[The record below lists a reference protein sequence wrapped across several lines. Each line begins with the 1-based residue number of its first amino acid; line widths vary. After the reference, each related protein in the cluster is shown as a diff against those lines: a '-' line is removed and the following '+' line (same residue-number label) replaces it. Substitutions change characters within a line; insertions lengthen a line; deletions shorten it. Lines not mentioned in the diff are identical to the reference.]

1 MNELIKILRDLNSYL
16 RYVHKNRELTIYRD
30 KSSQNTYSEI
40 AEVVNIGENNSME
53 GEKIVREVQEE
64 LIFEEWKASENLA
77 ILESRINQCRKC
89 SLGHTRN
96 KFVFGSGNPNAEV
109 VVIGEAPGADED
121 AQGLPFVGKAGKL
134 LTDILK
140 AINFKRE
147 EVYICNIL
155 KCRPPNNR
163 NPFPEEIEK
172 CEPYLIK
179 QLELIKPKMILAAG
193 AFAGQ
198 TLLKSKEPLGKLRGK
213 FHNLKIGDM
222 EIKVLVT
229 FHPAALLRNPNWKYP
244 TWEDVKLFRKEYD
257 KIKNLETTRAKS

>member
-1 MNELIKILRDLNSYL
+1 MNELIRILHNLNNYL
-16 RYVHKNRELTIYRD
+16 QYVRENKQLTIYREKPIWSEVPENVSTGSF
-30 KSSQNTYSEI
+30 KS
-40 AEVVNIGENNSME
+40 VE
-53 GEKIVREVQEE
+53 GEIVVREVQEE
-64 LIFEEWKASENLA
+64 LIFENWKASESLE
-77 ILESRINQCRKC
+77 ILESRINQCKKC
-89 SLGHTRN
+89 TLSHSRN

-109 VVIGEAPGADED
+109 VIVGEAPGADED
-121 AQGLPFVGKAGKL
+121 LQGMPFVGKAGKL

-147 EVYICNIL
+147 DVYICNIL

-163 NPFPEEIEK
+163 NPLPEEIEK

-198 TLLKSKEPLGKLRGK
+198 TLLKSKEPLNKLRGK
-213 FHNLKIGDM
+213 FHNLKVGDIL
-222 EIKVLVT
+222 IKVLVT

-257 KIKNLETTRAKS
+257 KIKNT

>member
-1 MNELIKILRDLNSYL
+1 MNELIKILGELNTYL
-16 RYVHKNRELTIYRD
+16 QYVRENKQITIYRS
-30 KSSQNTYSEI
+30 KSSWMETPEI
-40 AEVVNIGENNSME
+40 ISTVESKLIE
-53 GEKIVREVQEE
+53 GETVVREVQEG
-64 LIFEEWKASENLA
+64 LIFEEWKLSETLE
-77 ILESRINQCRKC
+77 ILDSRINQCQKC
-89 SLGHTRN
+89 PLGRTRN

-109 VVIGEAPGADED
+109 VVVGEAPGADED
-121 AQGLPFVGKAGKL
+121 LQGMPFVGKAGKL

-163 NPFPEEIEK
+163 NPLPEEIEK

-213 FHNLKIGDM
+213 FHNLKVGDIQ
-222 EIKVLVT
+222 IKVLVT

-257 KIKNLETTRAKS
+257 KIKNT

>member
-1 MNELIKILRDLNSYL
+1 MNELIKILGELNTYL
-16 RYVHKNRELTIYRD
+16 QYVRENKQITIYRN
-30 KSSQNTYSEI
+30 KSGRIETPEI
-40 AEVVNIGENNSME
+40 ISTIESKSIE
-53 GEKIVREVQEE
+53 GETVVREVQEG
-64 LIFEEWKASENLA
+64 LIFEEWKLSETLE
-77 ILESRINQCRKC
+77 ILDSRINQCQKC
-89 SLGHTRN
+89 PLGRTRN

-109 VVIGEAPGADED
+109 VVVGEAPGADED
-121 AQGLPFVGKAGKL
+121 LQGMPFVGKAGKL

-163 NPFPEEIEK
+163 NPLPEEIEK

-213 FHNLKIGDM
+213 FHNLKVGDIQ
-222 EIKVLVT
+222 IKVLVT

-257 KIKNLETTRAKS
+257 KIKNT

>member
-1 MNELIKILRDLNSYL
+1 MNELIKILDDLNAYL
-16 RYVHKNRELTIYRD
+16 QYVHENKQLTIYRN
-30 KSSQNTYSEI
+30 KSKTGRISSILYGDESES
-40 AEVVNIGENNSME
+40 AKEE
-53 GEKIVREVQEE
+53 GVVREVQES
-64 LIFEEWKASENLA
+64 LIFEEWKSSENLKV
-77 ILESRINQCRKC
+77 LESRINQCQKC
-89 SLGHTRN
+89 SLAQTRN
-96 KFVFGSGNPNAEV
+96 KFVFGSGNPNAEIV
-109 VVIGEAPGADED
+109 VVGEAPGADED
-121 AQGLPFVGKAGKL
+121 LQGMPFVGKAGKL

-213 FHNLKIGDM
+213 FHNLKVGDI

-257 KIKNLETTRAKS
+257 KIKST